1 MLRMTVFYF
10 MVEAQDKQKN
20 GRLGIMDEAWIR
32 FLVDLFYSKC
42 VFFFLFLFFFLVS
55 PAKLL
60 ESLDV
65 VIYSH

>member
-1 MLRMTVFYF
+1 

-32 FLVDLFYSKC
+32 FLVNLFYSRC
-42 VFFFLFLFFFLVS
+42 VFFIFIFFFLVS
-55 PAKLL
+55 SAKLL

-65 VIYSH
+65 VIYFH